1 MKPAE
6 HEIFESSSN
15 EYINRIIE
23 LLDRQ
28 PGITIL
34 EILRNIDPDNW
45 HNRTRQ
51 IKEAIEYLR
60 ESERIYSKYEHFFSP
75 SRYYL
80 MQ

>member
-1 MKPAE
+1 MLDSE
-6 HEIFESSSN
+6 VV
-15 EYINRIIE
+15 EYANRIIE

-51 IKEAIEYLR
+51 INEAIEYLR
-60 ESERIYSKYEHFFSP
+60 ESKRIHSKYEHFFSP

>member
-1 MKPAE
+1 MKPAGR
-6 HEIFESSSN
+6 EIFGSLSN
-15 EYINRIIE
+15 GYINRIIE

-34 EILRNIDPDNW
+34 GIMRNIDYDNW
-45 HNRTRQ
+45 HNRFREIRETL
-51 IKEAIEYLR
+51 EYLR
-60 ESERIYSKYEHFFSP
+60 KAGYIYREHEHIWSP

>member
-1 MKPAE
+1 MKPAGR
-6 HEIFESSSN
+6 EIVGSSTT

-34 EILRNIDPDNW
+34 EIMRNIDYDNW
-45 HNRTRQ
+45 HNRF
-51 IKEAIEYLR
+51 KEIRETLEYLIKAGY
-60 ESERIYSKYEHFFSP
+60 IYLEHEHIWSP

>member
-1 MKPAE
+1 MKPAGR
-6 HEIFESSSN
+6 EIVDPSSN

-34 EILRNIDPDNW
+34 EIMHNIDPDNW
-45 HNRTRQ
+45 HNRFKQ
-51 IKEAIEYLR
+51 IREALEYLIETGYIYR
-60 ESERIYSKYEHFFSP
+60 EYEHKHSP
-75 SRYYL
+75 SQYYL

>member
-1 MKPAE
+1 MKPAGR
-6 HEIFESSSN
+6 EIFGSSSN

-34 EILRNIDPDNW
+34 EIMRNIDSDNW
-45 HNRTRQ
+45 HNRF
-51 IKEAIEYLR
+51 KEIRETLEYLIKAGYIYR
-60 ESERIYSKYEHFFSP
+60 EYEHKWSP
-75 SRYYL
+75 SKYYL